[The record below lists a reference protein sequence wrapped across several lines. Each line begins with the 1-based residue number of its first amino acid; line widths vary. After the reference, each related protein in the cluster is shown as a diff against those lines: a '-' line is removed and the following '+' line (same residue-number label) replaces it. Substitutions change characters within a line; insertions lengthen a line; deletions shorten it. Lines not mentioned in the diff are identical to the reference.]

1 MQHDPSDERGERRL
15 ERDEDGKDLGPE
27 ASHSNELERGRDER
41 RHDARAHRDEHEVRV
56 RGDNEHAPEPER
68 QRGQAAD
75 GERDGEP
82 ALARD
87 ERASALVGQDVE
99 CPERAGHERER
110 DADAV
115 EGLAGVGVHAEQHHA
130 GEREEDGDAVAHG
143 ARQHRREQE
152 RAEELDGHGGA
163 ERDARDARVEEAVH
177 RAERD
182 AEHERAAPLLRRP
195 APHRGPGDGEEDDA
209 GDEHAQRTRRPRPG
223 VREQLRGQRGAEL
236 EEQTGAEDS
245 QYGDPVGGR
254 GAQCHGDH
262 CAGAG
267 ERCTSCGA
275 GNRIGYYL
283 AV

>member
-75 GERDGEP
+75 GERD
-82 ALARD
+82 
-87 ERASALVGQDVE
+87 
-99 CPERAGHERER
+99 AG
-110 DADAV
+110 AV

-236 EEQTGAEDS
+236 EEQTGAEDA
-245 QYGDPVGGR
+245 QHGDPVGGR

-262 CAGAG
+262 CVGAG